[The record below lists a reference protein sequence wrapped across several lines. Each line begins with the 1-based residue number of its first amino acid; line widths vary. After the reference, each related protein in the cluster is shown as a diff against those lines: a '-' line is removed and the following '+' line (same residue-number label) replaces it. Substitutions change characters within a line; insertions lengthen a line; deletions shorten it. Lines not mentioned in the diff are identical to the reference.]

1 MGKSLTNMLG
11 GTLLGGA
18 LNAQDAAN
26 AQVDAANNTTANT
39 RSMFDTT
46 QANLKP
52 YMLGGNTAL
61 SSLLE
66 KLKSGDLGGQFTS
79 ADYLA
84 NKDPGYDFQLQQG
97 QQALQNS
104 QAAGDGALSGSA
116 LKGLID
122 FNQGMAST
130 GYQNAYNRWLQ
141 SQQNT
146 YGQLSGLASLGEN
159 AGANLGNT
167 GANFGKTMSDSI
179 MGAGNAKASGIM
191 GVNNS
196 VMGGINSLPGL
207 AQFAQYAGAL

>member
-26 AQVDAANNTTANT
+26 AQVDAANNATANT

-52 YMLGGNTAL
+52 YMLGGNAAL

-116 LKGLID
+116 LKGLIG

-159 AGANLGNT
+159 AGANIGNT
-167 GANFGKTMSDSI
+167 GANFGKTMSDTI
-179 MGAGNAKASGIM
+179 TGAGNAKASGIM